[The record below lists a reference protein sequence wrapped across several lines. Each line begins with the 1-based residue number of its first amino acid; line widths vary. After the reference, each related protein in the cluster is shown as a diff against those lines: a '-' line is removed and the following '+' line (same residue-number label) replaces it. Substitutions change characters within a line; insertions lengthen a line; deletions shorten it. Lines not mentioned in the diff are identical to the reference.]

1 MMRGGAHIRET
12 GSKLLFHAGRSC
24 LPDEV
29 GAYRQSYTILLAEST
44 AKLRGAGLLPLLT
57 APFLCPTHPGR

>member
-12 GSKLLFHAGRSC
+12 GSKLLFHAGWSC
-24 LPDEV
+24 LPGEV

-44 AKLRGAGLLPLLT
+44 AKLRGIWLYMLHFSLSIAL
-57 APFLCPTHPGR
+57 